1 MRVAVS
7 AKAGAKR
14 EYVREEPDG
23 SFTVSVSAPA
33 AEGAAN
39 RAVLKAV
46 AEHLK
51 ISTSRLMMVSGTHAK
66 KKIIQ
71 ID

>member
-1 MRVAVS
+1 MRITIRV
-7 AKAGAKR
+7 KAGAKR
-14 EYVREEPDG
+14 EYIREEPGG

-33 AEGAAN
+33 VEGAAN
-39 RAVLKAV
+39 RAVLKSV

-51 ISTSRLMMVSGTHAK
+51 ISVSRLMIVSGAQAK
-66 KKIIQ
+66 NKIIQ